1 MATITLKTVV
11 FFGSARDVTPPWGG
25 DSRLGDR
32 IMAWVKATL
41 AERSESLGADTVKHD
56 VTIVDPL
63 EVFGPNGALSGFTG
77 GELRSPVFM
86 MKPDDV
92 PQATKDLQEVI
103 KSADCYVI
111 VSPEY
116 NHSIPPAL
124 TSVMGHF
131 GGSNY
136 KCKPSGI
143 VTYSPGPFGGQ
154 RAAMAI
160 QVMCHELGCLPVSKL
175 CGMPS
180 VGDIFEADGT
190 PKDASH
196 RMLKQLPEL
205 LTQLEWMAVAMANQR
220 KATGTF

>member
-1 MATITLKTVV
+1 MGWVKSTL
-11 FFGSARDVTPPWGG
+11 SAR
-25 DSRLGDR
+25 SSCLG
-32 IMAWVKATL
+32 
-41 AERSESLGADTVKHD
+41 SDTVSHD
-56 VTIVDPL
+56 VFIVDPL
-63 EVFGPNGALSGFTG
+63 EVFAKDGALSGFSG

-92 PQATKDLQEVI
+92 PQATKDLADEI
-103 KSADCYVI
+103 KNADCYLI

-116 NHSIPPAL
+116 NHTIPPAL
-124 TSVMGHF
+124 ASIMGHF

-143 VTYSPGPFGGQ
+143 VTYSPGPFAGM

-175 CGMPS
+175 CGIPS
-180 VGDIFEADGT
+180 VSDLFEADGT